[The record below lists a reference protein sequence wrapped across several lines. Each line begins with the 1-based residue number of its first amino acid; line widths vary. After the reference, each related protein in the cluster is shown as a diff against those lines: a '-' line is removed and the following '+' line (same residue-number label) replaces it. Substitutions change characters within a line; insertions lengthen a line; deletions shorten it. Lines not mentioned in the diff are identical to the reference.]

1 VTLIPERAI
10 TRRAML
16 AFVGASA
23 LACACGGADRTPS
36 PVSIEIGRDECD
48 YCRMI
53 IDDAALAAQHVG
65 TDAGAHRFGEV
76 GCLLAW
82 LAGRDRAA
90 GGAPFVALD
99 GTWVPAESARYARR
113 RTPMRFDV
121 VTAPGS
127 APADQTFEWSR
138 LRREGVPR
146 VHAT

>member
-1 VTLIPERAI
+1 MSLILERAM

-23 LACACGGADRTPS
+23 LACACGGTDRTPS
-36 PVSIEIGRDECD
+36 PVGIEIGRDECD

-65 TDAGAHRFGEV
+65 TDGRAHRFGEV

-82 LAGRDRAA
+82 MAGREGTA

-99 GTWVPAESARYARR
+99 GTWVPAGSARYMRR
-113 RTPMRFDV
+113 RTPMRFDL
-121 VTAPGS
+121 VTAPAS